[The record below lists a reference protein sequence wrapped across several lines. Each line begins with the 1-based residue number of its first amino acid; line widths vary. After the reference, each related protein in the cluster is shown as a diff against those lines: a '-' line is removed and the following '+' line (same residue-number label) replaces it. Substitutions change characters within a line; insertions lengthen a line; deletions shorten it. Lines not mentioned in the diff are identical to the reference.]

1 MEIFINEVSL
11 EGQYLNEAEFRDA
24 LKNFTAIFTL
34 INEKIQD
41 KNLYKEESSIFVSYE
56 AIRGSNFNASLNL
69 ITDKSLK
76 LAFINIVF
84 NKLNPQEW
92 RKEQIHS
99 SDDLF
104 DYLISENNY
113 KNVSNTSLA
122 EVAERKLQNPANKH
136 LVINFINSSFRVPHP
151 TIKSNC
157 LMTIVKNNDEV
168 NQICLDGIDSKQ
180 ALEFWLE
187 HNLNLSTL
195 EYALDSTEP
204 PRDVQTI
211 LRDST
216 RFHRTSLKYDGRFI
230 YCELATGYYWY
241 VDNFH
246 RGRAAHLEVFDKTG
260 KNHLGKA
267 DLKGEI
273 NKSKS
278 HPNKSIDL
286 S

>member
-11 EGQYLNEAEFRDA
+11 EGQYFNKTEFEDA
-24 LKNFTAIFTL
+24 LTKLIHIFEL
-34 INEKIQD
+34 IDEKIQD
-41 KNLYKEESSIFVSYE
+41 RILYREDSDRLVIYE
-56 AIRGSNFNASLNL
+56 AIRSSNFMTSLNKVNQ
-69 ITDKSLK
+69 DARQRFKSR
-76 LAFINIVF
+76 VF
-84 NKLNPQEW
+84 NRLNPKEW
-92 RKEQIHS
+92 RKEQLHS
-99 SDDLF
+99 PDDWFHYISD
-104 DYLISENNY
+104 ENC
-113 KNVSNTSLA
+113 KDVRDTSLA
-122 EVAERKLQNPANKH
+122 EVAERKLQNPDNKH

-157 LMTIVKNNDEV
+157 LMIIVKNKDEV

-187 HNLNLSTL
+187 YNLNLSTL
-195 EYALDSTEP
+195 EYALDSTKP

-216 RFHRTSLKYDGRFI
+216 RFQKTLRKYDGRFI

-246 RGRAAHLEVFDKTG
+246 HGQAAHLEVFDKTG
-260 KNHLGKA
+260 KNHLGEA

-278 HPNKSIDL
+278 DPTKSIDL